1 MNEQIANNQR
11 RDNQRKQ
18 ERRSDNRRREE
29 QRKDNN
35 QAKQQPTD
43 NKSAVENKP
52 VNPIV
57 ASAQRNNSNLQA
69 ANRVNSNQQTQHRN
83 NNGVGNPQA
92 SNKVNSNP
100 QSQENDKGEDRNIS
114 QVPTRPNNAH
124 QQQKEGNNI
133 QRDNKAKDR
142 VQNRKVKAV
151 LPEREEKGDN
161 YKNDVPQP
169 IRSIEKKDRVALRV
183 GITHGDFNGVSYEI
197 MFKSLFNSSILD
209 ICKPIVYGHSKIAAE
224 LKKRAGISGFGFSFV
239 KQAEQAVK
247 NDVYLVN
254 VSDKEYEIQV
264 GQVTKE
270 AGELAFLAL
279 ERAVND
285 IKVNKI
291 DVIVTAPINKN
302 AINQAV
308 GFDFPGHTEYF
319 ADRFSAENKTL
330 MLMVADNLRIAVATN
345 HVPVDKLN
353 EVITKRLIIDK
364 VNILNN
370 SLKRDFA
377 IDMPKIA
384 VLSLNPHAG
393 DGGVI
398 GNEELDVI
406 LPAVNELRD
415 SGMIVNGPFAAD
427 GFFSSPNTYAKYDAV
442 LAMYHDQG
450 MIPFK
455 MIAGDRGVNFT
466 AGLPIVRTSPAHGTA
481 FDIAGQNIASHT
493 MLLEAIFSACDIY
506 RNRKEYDALVE
517 NRLK

>member
-11 RDNQRKQ
+11 RENQKKQ

-29 QRKDNN
+29 HRKDNS
-35 QAKQQPTD
+35 QAKQQLTD
-43 NKSAVENKP
+43 NKSVIENKP
-52 VNPIV
+52 INPIV
-57 ASAQRNNSNLQA
+57 APAQRNNNSLQTADKGSN
-69 ANRVNSNQQTQHRN
+69 NNQYQNKN
-83 NNGVGNPQA
+83 NNGVGNPQVA
-92 SNKVNSNP
+92 NKVNSN
-100 QSQENDKGEDRNIS
+100 QRSQQNENRVGGNAAKA
-114 QVPTRPNNAH
+114 TARPNNR
-124 QQQKEGNNI
+124 QPQQKEGNNVQI
-133 QRDNKAKDR
+133 DNKAKDR
-142 VQNRKVKAV
+142 VQSRKVKSI

-161 YKNDVPQP
+161 YKNDLPVQP
-169 IRSIEKKDRVALRV
+169 IRSVDKKDRVALRV

-224 LKKRAGISGFGFSFV
+224 FKKIVGMSGFGFSFI
-239 KQAEQAVK
+239 KQSEQAVK

-254 VSDKEYEIQV
+254 VSDKEYQIQV

-279 ERAVND
+279 ERAVSD
-285 IKVNKI
+285 IKANKI

-302 AINQAV
+302 AINQAG

-319 ADRFSAENKTL
+319 ADRFSVDKTL
-330 MLMVADNLRIAVATN
+330 MLMVADNLRVAVATN

-353 EVITKRLIIDK
+353 EVITKGLIVDK

-384 VLSLNPHAG
+384 ILSLNPHAG

-398 GNEELDVI
+398 GSEELDVI

-427 GFFSSPNTYAKYDAV
+427 GFFSSPNTYGKYDAV

-466 AGLPIVRTSPAHGTA
+466 VGLPIVRTSPAHGTA

-493 MLLEAIFSACDIY
+493 MLLEAIFTACDIY